1 MRIGLY
7 NWTIKIV
14 DRKEID
20 GNDGRTIPNSLE
32 ILIADDLKGTTREL
46 TFIHEVV
53 HALLNTQGRTYQK
66 KFDVEEMCEF
76 IAWKLP
82 EINQI
87 VEQFEKEIG
96 V

>member
-7 NWTIKIV
+7 NWTIRIV

-32 ILIADDLKGTTREL
+32 ILIADDLNGTTREL

-53 HALLNTQGRTYQK
+53 HALLDTQGRTYQK

-96 V
+96 I

>member
-7 NWTIKIV
+7 NWTVKIV

-32 ILIADDLKGTTREL
+32 ILIADDLKGITREL

>member
-7 NWTIKIV
+7 EWKVLIV

-20 GNDGRTIPNSLE
+20 GCDGRTLPNSLE
-32 ILIADDLKGTTREL
+32 IKIADDLKGTVREI

-66 KFDVEEMCEF
+66 KFDLEELCEF

-82 EINQI
+82 EINQL

-96 V
+96 L

>member
-7 NWTIKIV
+7 NWTIRIV

-32 ILIADDLKGTTREL
+32 ILIADDLKGITREL

>member
-1 MRIGLY
+1 MIIGLY
-7 NWTIKIV
+7 NWTVKIV

>member
-7 NWTIKIV
+7 NWTIRIV

-87 VEQFEKEIG
+87 VEQFEQEIG

>member
-7 NWTIKIV
+7 NWTIRIV

-87 VEQFEKEIG
+87 VEQFEQEIG
-96 V
+96 L